1 MERKASASSKE
12 GHVGWLCLDWKGKG
26 MALCF
31 LFFFSV
37 EERLRK
43 SGTEEGYEGP

>member
-12 GHVGWLCLDWKGKG
+12 KAMEDGFAVTGKEG
-26 MALCF
+26 DTLCF
-31 LFFFSV
+31 LSCFSV